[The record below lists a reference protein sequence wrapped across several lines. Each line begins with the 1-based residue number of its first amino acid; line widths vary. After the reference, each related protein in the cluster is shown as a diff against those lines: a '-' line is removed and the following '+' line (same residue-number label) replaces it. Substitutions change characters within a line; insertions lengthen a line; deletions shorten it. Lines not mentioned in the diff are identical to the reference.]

1 MSIPDQSK
9 MKQNCANQKDC
20 MQMLQLIVDDEATPE
35 QKEHFL
41 KHHLDECLPCY
52 KNYHLE
58 VEIRQLLKK
67 KCCGGEAPSDIIDAI
82 KARIAPNITH
92 T

>member
-1 MSIPDQSK
+1 
-9 MKQNCANQKDC
+9 MKQDC
-20 MQMLQLIVDDEATPE
+20 SNKRDCLEMLQLILDGEATHE

-58 VEIRQLLKK
+58 LKIKELLKT
-67 KCCGGEAPSDIIDAI
+67 KCCGGQAPSDLVEQI
-82 KARIAPNITH
+82 KNKIGAA
-92 T
+92 

>member
-1 MSIPDQSK
+1 MSNSDQSQ
-9 MKQNCANQKDC
+9 MKQDC
-20 MQMLQLIVDDEATPE
+20 SNKRDCLEMLQLILDGEATHE

-58 VEIRQLLKK
+58 LKIKELLKT
-67 KCCGGEAPSDIIDAI
+67 KCCGGQAPSDLVEQI
-82 KARIAPNITH
+82 KNKIGAE
-92 T
+92 